1 MSQAPSIGGSAKPIA
16 RTLARK
22 HRNAIAVAPK
32 RIANQDIQPTMQL
45 RTLLSIKPK
54 VPHHSRKLSRMNLSR
69 GALVPNETDL
79 LLDRLGETFWEVPQQ
94 ILSAA
99 KQTMLAKVHAKTSMW
114 ALPSGFHADNSIL
127 QQLDLIDV
135 GLMPLSGL
143 HACMCALQMPGPA
156 CADPGTYQSR
166 FRLKPLALRY

>member
-16 RTLARK
+16 RALARK

-54 VPHHSRKLSRMNLSR
+54 VPHHSRKLSRVNLFR
-69 GALVPNETDL
+69 GALDPNETNL
-79 LLDRLGETFWEVPQQ
+79 LLD
-94 ILSAA
+94 
-99 KQTMLAKVHAKTSMW
+99 
-114 ALPSGFHADNSIL
+114 PSGRNLLGSSTTNSQCGKTNNAGKSPCQNFYVGSSVRFPCCNSIL

-166 FRLKPLALRY
+166 FRLKPSALRY